1 MDSLLGDI
9 LMKLIGNGWITKM
22 GLGIVHVC
30 LSKVMVHLVQE
41 KIKKIRV
48 VIKHFL
54 NNIKFIL
61 IVTQMSI
68 QPTRPNLG

>member
-9 LMKLIGNGWITKM
+9 LMKLIGNGWIAKM

>member
-1 MDSLLGDI
+1 
-9 LMKLIGNGWITKM
+9 M

>member
-9 LMKLIGNGWITKM
+9 LMKLIGNGWISKM